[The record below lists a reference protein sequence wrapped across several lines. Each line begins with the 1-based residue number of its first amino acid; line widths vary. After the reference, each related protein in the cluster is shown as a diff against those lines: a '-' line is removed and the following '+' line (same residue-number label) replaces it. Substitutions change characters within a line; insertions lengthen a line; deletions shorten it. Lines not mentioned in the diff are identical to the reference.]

1 MQLAV
6 IPQLFRKQD
15 STPAACELRGRL
27 AVAVDATVLDW
38 LDPDRIDALAED
50 LRVVHRRRLH
60 HFGLIVCSLVLSA
73 LERGADTHGRWLDA
87 QATYRALGGADSGET
102 SFREQVQKSLPVLR
116 ELLARRLRQI
126 VAASGPELR
135 GRLSRFA
142 DVLVPDGCA
151 FKLAAALSG
160 VHPGTGNASELKLHA
175 VYSVRAAG
183 PCALTMTAGNVQD
196 SKVLDSRWKK
206 DVLYIWDLAFDSRQ
220 RFFEV
225 AQAGAHVLQ
234 RLRADANPPVL
245 ARHDVSSAARLLAR
259 GDGTLKLRQAVQSGW
274 LPKETTLDLDVQM
287 RNPHDRRCAYVA
299 RVVRVRFASE
309 DRFYLTTL
317 PRDVFTAYDIAELYR
332 VRWEVERLFR
342 EWKGAVH
349 VDDVRSLRSAVS
361 MQVAVHASLLAAL
374 FARDVHRDLE
384 SVCRTSANDDAMSAD
399 AFSP

>member
-6 IPQLFRKQD
+6 IPQVYWRRD
-15 STPAACELRGRL
+15 AAVESDELRKRL
-27 AVAVDATVLDW
+27 AAVVDATVLDW
-38 LDPDRIDALAED
+38 LDPERIDALAED
-50 LRVVHRRRLH
+50 LRVVRRRRLH

-73 LERGADTHGRWLDA
+73 LERGADTRGRWLDA

-126 VAASGPELR
+126 VAASGAELG

-183 PCALTMTAGNVQD
+183 PCSLRMTAGNVQD
-196 SKVLDSRWKK
+196 SQVLDTRWQK
-206 DVLYIWDLAFDSRQ
+206 DVLYIWDLAFDSRR
-220 RFFEV
+220 RFFEA

-234 RLRADANPPVL
+234 RLRGDANPLIV
-245 ARHDVSSAARLLAR
+245 ARYDVAPSTRLLAR
-259 GDGTLKLRQAVQSGW
+259 GDDSLKLRQAVQSGW
-274 LPKETTLDLDVQM
+274 LPKATTLDLDVQM
-287 RNPHDRRCAYVA
+287 RDPQDRRCCYVA
-299 RVVRVRFASE
+299 RVVRVRFGSE

-317 PRDVFTAYDIAELYR
+317 PRETFTAYDVAELYR
-332 VRWEVERLFR
+332 MRWEVERLFR
-342 EWKGAVH
+342 EWKGTVH
-349 VDDVRSLRSAVS
+349 VDDVRSLRNDAS
-361 MQVAVHASLLAAL
+361 MQVAVYASLLAAL

-384 SVCRTSANDDAMSAD
+384 RACRQSCDDDPLPVDATS
-399 AFSP
+399 P